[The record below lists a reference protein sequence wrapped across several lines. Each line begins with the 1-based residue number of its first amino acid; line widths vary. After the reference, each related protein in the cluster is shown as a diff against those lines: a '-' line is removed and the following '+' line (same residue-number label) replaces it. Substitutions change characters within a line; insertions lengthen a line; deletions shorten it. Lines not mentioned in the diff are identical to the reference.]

1 MTYNTVLVSF
11 PIALIRYADTNKL
24 SKKNS
29 LLEFTVEGTVQGS
42 QSRRSPRQTGTLH
55 LR

>member
-1 MTYNTVLVSF
+1 MTYNMILVSF
-11 PIALIRYADTNKL
+11 PIVLRRYADKNKL

-42 QSRRSPRQTGTLH
+42 QSRRSPKQAVTLH
-55 LR
+55 LQ